1 MRSSIAAF
9 VVMLA
14 ALSLPAEPACPPAWG
29 YESENGPDRWGQMD
43 KAWARCDTGKR
54 QSPLD
59 IVDAVP
65 STGLPDLVPRYGDFP
80 IAVQNTGTEIKVWP
94 LADSALMIGTERATL
109 KEFHFH
115 VPSEHVID
123 GKGADAELHI
133 VHELPNKLN
142 VAVAVLIK
150 EAPGAN
156 PSLQPIVDVVPP
168 NACTSAKA
176 DHYGDL
182 TSLLPANLRSY
193 FTYEGSL
200 TTPACDET
208 VTWYVLAETITAS
221 ANQLERLSIVHGP
234 TGNARPP
241 QPRGKRVI
249 KRR

>member
-9 VVMLA
+9 VVTIA
-14 ALSLPAEPACPPAWG
+14 ALSLSAEPACPAAWG
-29 YESENGPDRWGQMD
+29 YGPESGPDRWGQMD
-43 KAWARCDTGKR
+43 KAWAPCDIGKR

-59 IVDAVP
+59 IVDAV
-65 STGLPDLVPRYGDFP
+65 SGTGLPDLVPRYGSFP
-80 IAVQNTGTEIKVWP
+80 IAVQNTGSEIKVWP
-94 LADSALMIGTERATL
+94 LAASALQVGTERATL

-115 VPSEHVID
+115 VPSEHRID
-123 GKGADAELHI
+123 GKDADAELHI
-133 VHELPNKLN
+133 VHELPNKMN
-142 VAVAVLIK
+142 VAVAVLIN
-150 EAPGAN
+150 ETILAN
-156 PSLQPIVDVVPP
+156 PNLQPIVDVAPQ

-176 DHYGDL
+176 DNYAGL

-208 VTWYVLAETITAS
+208 VTWFVLVEHITAS
-221 ANQLERLSIVHGP
+221 ADQLERLSVVSES

-241 QPRGKRVI
+241 QPKGVRVI